1 MSQKANNPV
10 VHIDIRE
17 VDAWYYGVDEGW
29 TYNQTFHICSIKTKA
44 NNIGQA
50 ILRTLKKRNIR
61 FKKGT
66 IRVDEST
73 WNIVE
78 IQNRKTG
85 EPLYCGIISE
95 VTE

>member
-1 MSQKANNPV
+1 MSQAANNPV
-10 VHIDIRE
+10 VRIDIRE
-17 VDAWYYGVDEGW
+17 VDAWYYGIDEGW
-29 TYNQTFHICSIKTKA
+29 TYNQTFHICSIETKA

-50 ILRTLKKRNIR
+50 ILRTLKKRGIR

-66 IRVDEST
+66 IRIVDD
-73 WNIVE
+73 NNYIIE
-78 IQNRKTG
+78 IQSRKTS

>member
-1 MSQKANNPV
+1 MSQAANNPLV
-10 VHIDIRE
+10 TIDIRE
-17 VDAWYYGVDEGW
+17 IDAWYYGVDEGW
-29 TYNQTFHICSIKTKA
+29 SYNQTFHICTIKTKA

-66 IRVDEST
+66 IRIEDA
-73 WNIVE
+73 NDYIVE
-78 IQNRKTG
+78 VQSRKTG